1 MSPTLFAKNL
11 IRLFKFDLKSF
22 HKTIRRYA
30 DLDLMMDN
38 LKYEIADEIRD
49 MKLPKVL
56 SQMDSVKEII
66 KTKKSVARFGD
77 GEFNLIL
84 GNAIGFQEFD
94 PVLQARLKEIL
105 TTKDKSM
112 LIGISNRFGRL
123 DDVDANVRTYW
134 RGFLGRYRKDIYA
147 LLDFDRTY
155 IDTCMTAHAIEVDD
169 HTTPEVKA
177 ESEAYYNEV
186 RKIWDGQDITVIK
199 GADNEKF
206 THDIYDNAKS
216 VSYIYGPKEHAF
228 REYDRIFAEAR
239 QLPKDRLII
248 IVLGPTAKL
257 LAYDLNK
264 LGYRALD
271 LEHMAKAY
279 EWLKTRDNIVAGQF
293 FAA

>member
-169 HTTPEVKA
+169 HTTPK
-177 ESEAYYNEV
+177 
-186 RKIWDGQDITVIK
+186 
-199 GADNEKF
+199 
-206 THDIYDNAKS
+206 
-216 VSYIYGPKEHAF
+216 
-228 REYDRIFAEAR
+228 
-239 QLPKDRLII
+239 
-248 IVLGPTAKL
+248 
-257 LAYDLNK
+257 
-264 LGYRALD
+264 
-271 LEHMAKAY
+271 
-279 EWLKTRDNIVAGQF
+279 
-293 FAA
+293 